1 MAVKVQI
8 LQGGGTAAGTADLTD
23 WVPQFDSESTPLFDA
38 GMQCNNGGACQYQF
52 IVLDDENIIGS
63 GGTAPQIGPHNVT
76 IISEDAPGYE
86 AWLARG
92 RVSGVEGYRY
102 DKQYGDAVAYTVT
115 SDDANVDLRG
125 LALREAWVRGSESGR
140 ARVLALVTAFL
151 TGDPRVT
158 TVIDDHLVASGGE
171 VTMPAKTYPA
181 GTNLTDILDDC
192 AETEGKIYSV
202 VIHHQ
207 SSASHL
213 CLLYIDESDHSTYA
227 STLSITDTS
236 PNLTTSFPPIWDQGP
251 AFVSDAQEVVHGMV
265 SRYGV
270 DDASFVI
277 SEDTSK
283 ITSNDYWLEPY
294 NDSVSQGTAQATA
307 RIASISEGREISHVT
322 HQVTIKI
329 PASKVD
335 LLAAGMSIGI
345 RSAASM
351 GGGYLGTTQTR
362 RIAQLKWEQIAPEVG
377 EVEGHYYAHMQLDRP
392 QRVVGTG
399 PGLPVG
405 PKPPTQPTA
414 GSSLRLYH
422 SAHLAGNS
430 NTAEAQAAPN
440 LGAGNLDSGWE
451 GNNGGAF
458 DAYMLYD
465 TPAGTING
473 AASWAAVNAAAGQ
486 YAMRSYLYRLSG
498 DLLDIIQSGGTVRMQ
513 AKASARY
520 GIGISESAQNNVSA
534 WCIRVYRPSTSSFVG
549 TAVAVSSGGSLKFP
563 AQATQ
568 VNRLWSATLSAV
580 AGAQSGDYIV
590 VEVGTNHIGPTSGG
604 TGAGITFTDNKASDL
619 PEDELETGALNS
631 WIEFS
636 GTGGGGDTTQP
647 IVNPGEESVGTD
659 SDTYAP
665 LDHTHAHG
673 YLAGDGVH
681 LHDDD
686 QVIQRHTNESRDPD
700 ADDDTDAGYR
710 RGWTWVNDETGE
722 AFILTDSSAGAA
734 VWESIT
740 AGSGMRGD
748 MLRAHAHGLFLAAC
762 HESGVN
768 TPHII
773 GSLDG
778 KTFEDVSGAITTDNV
793 SPTYA
798 GDPTLLH
805 WNGYYW
811 LLHQY
816 STGDGQGSFT
826 VLRSENLTD
835 WTEVTEVAPGVP
847 GEVSV
852 YPGAWARN
860 EDGTPYLDPTDG
872 RPRLFLTVST
882 TLPVND
888 GPFVP
893 YELHPTNDAMS
904 AWSTAV
910 EIDGD
915 FPADII
921 DPFVIKH
928 GDEWAFWYK
937 SNDPGDEVIE
947 YATSATLTG
956 TYVVQ
961 ETGDWAGWG
970 TQRENP
976 SLVKL
981 DDGTWRIY
989 IQKYT
994 NLGTWWSESTD
1005 DWATWSAETQV
1016 ISPFADDNDLYGFD
1030 PIFIPGMLDHM
1041 RDPNAHAD
1049 VLTSVAPA
1057 YRWVPVS
1064 IDPAGDEAWE
1074 ILFDDDGSVVMME
1087 VYD

>member
-1 MAVKVQI
+1 MSLKVQI

-23 WVPQFDSESTPLFDA
+23 WVPLFDSESTPLLDA

-52 IVLDDENIIGS
+52 IVLDDENVIGS

-115 SDDANVDLRG
+115 SDDGNVDLRG
-125 LALREAWVRGSESGR
+125 LALREAWVRSSESGR
-140 ARVLALVTAFL
+140 ARVLALAAAFL
-151 TGDPRVT
+151 DGDPRVT
-158 TVIDDHLVASGGE
+158 TVISTHLVASGGE

-213 CLLYIDESDHSTYA
+213 CLLYIDEADHDTYA
-227 STLSITDTS
+227 CTLSITDTS

-270 DDASFVI
+270 DDDSFVL

-283 ITSNDYWLEPY
+283 IASNDYWLEPY
-294 NDSVSQGTAQATA
+294 NDSQSQGTAQATS
-307 RIASISEGREISHVT
+307 RIASISEGREVSRVT

-329 PASKVD
+329 PADMVD
-335 LLAAGMSIGI
+335 LIAAGMSIGI

-422 SAHLAGNS
+422 SAHLAGDS
-430 NTAEAQAAPN
+430 DTAEAQAAPN

-465 TPAGTING
+465 TPASTVNG

-498 DLLDIIQSGGTVRMQ
+498 DLLDIIQAGGTVRMQ

-563 AQATQ
+563 AQAIQ

-590 VEVGTNHIGPTSGG
+590 VEIGTNHIGPTSGG

-673 YLAGDGVH
+673 FLADDGVH
-681 LHDDD
+681 MH
-686 QVIQRHTNESRDPD
+686 D
-700 ADDDTDAGYR
+700 ADQIAYENEDLADVAYVASAFRDTD
-710 RGWTWVNDETGE
+710 
-722 AFILTDSSAGAA
+722 
-734 VWESIT
+734 ESLYIFV
-740 AGSGMRGD
+740 SD
-748 MLRAHAHGLFLAAC
+748 
-762 HESGVN
+762 
-768 TPHII
+768 
-773 GSLDG
+773 DG
-778 KTFEDVSGAITTDNV
+778 KTWSALHEDVFNPGTEFVRDPSLIIREGTWWMVHTRGPAGGAFGVTDSFGV
-793 SPTYA
+793 ASSP
-798 GDPTLLH
+798 
-805 WNGYYW
+805 NG
-811 LLHQY
+811 
-816 STGDGQGSFT
+816 
-826 VLRSENLTD
+826 EA
-835 WTEVTEVAPGVP
+835 WTEVAD
-847 GEVSV
+847 VSLAAIT
-852 YPGAWARN
+852 GIDRAWAPQWFVD
-860 EDGTPYLDPTDG
+860 EDGTPHV
-872 RPRLFLTVST
+872 FISVST
-882 TLPVND
+882 DD
-888 GPFVP
+888 GATFTI
-893 YELHPTNDAMS
+893 YETHPTNDAMTTWS
-904 AWSTAV
+904 APVDVGIGANY
-910 EIDGD
+910 ID
-915 FPADII
+915 A
-921 DPFVIKH
+921 
-928 GDEWAFWYK
+928 
-937 SNDPGDEVIE
+937 
-947 YATSATLTG
+947 
-956 TYVVQ
+956 YVVQ
-961 ETGDWAGWG
+961 KGSFYYLWVKNETTKLIEVFRSSSLTSGYSAFKTGDWAGWG
-970 TQRENP
+970 AGLEGE
-976 SLVKL
+976 SLVRVDARTWRAYL
-981 DDGTWRIY
+981 DDYNNQIVY
-989 IQKYT
+989 Y
-994 NLGTWWSESTD
+994 SESTD
-1005 DWATWSAETQV
+1005 DWQTWTAKTALTVPYYMQHPDVHYAYAYIEPRLRWEPVTYDPGTGPEIVFDATD
-1016 ISPFADDNDLYGFD
+1016 I
-1030 PIFIPGMLDHM
+1030 
-1041 RDPNAHAD
+1041 
-1049 VLTSVAPA
+1049 
-1057 YRWVPVS
+1057 
-1064 IDPAGDEAWE
+1064 
-1074 ILFDDDGSVVMME
+1074 VMTWKE
-1087 VYD
+1087 Y